1 MVTQSAS
8 LLVAVIVLVQSS
20 FGVQAEREV
29 TTRGH
34 LRGNS
39 ATVTAT
45 NENAATLGAGEECL
59 PKGGDC
65 LFGKKKCCSG
75 WCITPAGSTDG
86 KPMCADAPATLTNM
100 APDVLYVE
108 NRTLLKGATLGA
120 GEECLPKGGD
130 CLFGKKSA
138 AAVGAL
144 PLQGPL
150 TANRCA
156 HRFRND
162 PALPTGRPTRL

>member
-1 MVTQSAS
+1 MCADAPATLTNMAPDVLYVENRT
-8 LLVAVIVLVQSS
+8 LLK
-20 FGVQAEREV
+20 G
-29 TTRGH
+29 
-34 LRGNS
+34 
-39 ATVTAT
+39 
-45 NENAATLGAGEECL
+45 ATLGAGEQCL

-65 LFGKKKCCSG
+65 EWGKKKCCSG

-130 CLFGKKSA
+130 CLFGKKKCCS
-138 AAVGAL
+138 GWCI
-144 PLQGPL
+144 
-150 TANRCA
+150 T
-156 HRFRND
+156 
-162 PALPTGRPTRL
+162 PA